1 MKKLFW
7 PLAIV
12 PAIVLPLS
20 AYAQGALNVSATI
33 SDVQAGSLWDYTVNL
48 KNAAGSSS
56 VGTFWFDWTPGNF
69 YLSVN
74 PTTVTPPSGWTIAT
88 QSGSIEFNTSTAPLT
103 AGSSLNFAFAST
115 EAPAQV
121 FADSSKPADSS
132 AVYTGPAAFSG
143 SQELFNVTPAAVPEP
158 SSIALILAGLMGT
171 GFISRASKLVSKG
184 FQSRQD

>member
-1 MKKLFW
+1 MKNHLFS
-7 PLAIV
+7 LAIL
-12 PAIVLPLS
+12 PIVVFPLS
-20 AYAQGALNVSATI
+20 TYSQGALNVNAAI
-33 SDVQAGSLWDYTVNL
+33 SDVQAGSLWDYTVTLN
-48 KNAAGSSS
+48 NAPGSSS
-56 VGTFWFDWTPGNF
+56 VETFWFDWTPGNF

-143 SQELFNVTPAAVPEP
+143 SQELFNVTPSAVPEP
-158 SSIALILAGLMGT
+158 SSIMLILTGLMGT
-171 GFISRASKLVSKG
+171 GFISRASKLASKG